1 MSDVGATPPPPPPP
15 TEPPGGAVPGPYG
28 AGGVSGVTEFGLDAP
43 LEIDRW
49 RPFVHWLLAI
59 PLVFVLAV
67 YGLVTGLVSIGGWF
81 AALFSGRLPEWAV
94 EWITRYG
101 RFQWRVYSYA
111 GFMRKEY
118 PSFSPPPGDPDPH
131 DDPAAVGF
139 SSQTEPSRGLLLV
152 KWLILFPHYVVLY
165 VLSIAVGVVQLIA
178 AFAILFTGAWPEGMR
193 RFVIGYY
200 RWSTRVYAYLYML
213 SDEYPPFSLD

>member
-1 MSDVGATPPPPPPP
+1 MSDVGAAPPPPPPP

-28 AGGVSGVTEFGLDAP
+28 AGGVSGVTEFDVVAP
-43 LEIDRW
+43 LEIARW
-49 RPFVHWLLAI
+49 RPFVHWLLSI
-59 PLVFVLAV
+59 PLVIVLAV
-67 YGLVTGLVSIGGWF
+67 YGLVAFFVSIGGWF
-81 AALFSGRLPEWAV
+81 AALFTGRLPEWAV

-101 RFQWRVYSYA
+101 RFLWRVNSYY
-111 GFMRKEY
+111 GFLREEY
-118 PSFSPPPGDPDPH
+118 PSFTAPPGDADPH
-131 DDPAAVGF
+131 DDPAPVGF

-152 KWLILFPHYVVLY
+152 KWLLVIPHAIVLSL
-165 VLSIAVGVVQLIA
+165 LSIAVSVVQLIA

-193 RFVIGYY
+193 RFVIGFY